1 LEKDLFVI
9 WLFCH
14 LKNATYT
21 NVFKLVTKFTPKT
34 AKFTPPTPPQ
44 AGGIK
49 TRQLVHHHLSHNIQI
64 RFSDNLDVCEH
75 SKWDKVSAMSYELSP
90 ISYELSA
97 MSYVLSPIS
106 YHLQTT
112 SYEL

>member
-34 AKFTPPTPPQ
+34 AKLTPLTPRKQGELKLGNLFTIICHTNSPYYFQPTLKY
-44 AGGIK
+44 AK
-49 TRQLVHHHLSHNIQI
+49 TPSGFSYQL
-64 RFSDNLDVCEH
+64 
-75 SKWDKVSAMSYELSP
+75 P
-90 ISYELSA
+90 
-97 MSYVLSPIS
+97 
-106 YHLQTT
+106 TT
-112 SYEL
+112 SYKPST

>member
-34 AKFTPPTPPQ
+34 AKLTPLPPP
-44 AGGIK
+44 AS
-49 TRQLVHHHLSHNIQI
+49 RWN
-64 RFSDNLDVCEH
+64 
-75 SKWDKVSAMSYELSP
+75 
-90 ISYELSA
+90 
-97 MSYVLSPIS
+97 
-106 YHLQTT
+106 
-112 SYEL
+112 